1 MLGAR
6 APVRGNGAGKRP
18 KVVAAHVAPSH
29 ADKDEDEDEDE
40 MPRSP
45 ATNAH
50 FDIVDETVM
59 HTGRTDDDVTEGTR
73 DRNGM
78 DKAVFTTKS
87 DCGLFYHWAR
97 RAADDAFLV
106 GAKTV
111 ARPYQSD
118 GVAKLISL
126 IWLDQLAAQ
135 TRPINYLVQHA
146 AGTGKSLTIAVLA
159 LTLLNLK
166 HDAVTT
172 PAGQRKSDSKV
183 GGGVDV
189 KGSDDGGSGLF
200 STVLIITDRLQ
211 LDRQLGDTGQ
221 S

>member
-1 MLGAR
+1 MPG
-6 APVRGNGAGKRP
+6 APVRSNGAGKRP
-18 KVVAAHVAPSH
+18 KAVAAHVAPSH
-29 ADKDEDEDEDE
+29 ADEDEDDEDEDE

-45 ATNAH
+45 ATNAQ

-78 DKAVFTTKS
+78 D
-87 DCGLFYHWAR
+87 CGLFYHRAR
-97 RAADDAFLV
+97 RAADEAFLV
-106 GAKTV
+106 GAKTE

-118 GVAKLISL
+118 GVAKLVSL
-126 IWLDQLAAQ
+126 IWLDQLAAH

-146 AGTGKSLTIAVLA
+146 AGSGKSLTIAVLA

-166 HDAVTT
+166 HDAFTT
-172 PAGQRKSDSKV
+172 SAGQRKSDSKV

-189 KGSDDGGSGLF
+189 MGSDDGGSGLF

-221 S
+221 L